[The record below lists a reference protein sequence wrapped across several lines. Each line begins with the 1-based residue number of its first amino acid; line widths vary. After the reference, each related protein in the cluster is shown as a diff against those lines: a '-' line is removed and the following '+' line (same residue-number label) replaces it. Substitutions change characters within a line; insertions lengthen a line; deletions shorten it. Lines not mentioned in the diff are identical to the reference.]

1 VEAYCLLGSNE
12 KSRWIDDIS
21 ATATTD
27 RAAQALR
34 SPHLNTMLEHYLN
47 ASSLDLNA
55 HYPAINALALLK
67 LQKALAGQAPEA
79 WQEAFDDDEKAKKA
93 LEARDTLAS
102 RLASSLW
109 LTLQMDEVMGRRS
122 GEMDAWAASSRAD
135 LLLLTASE
143 RPQRVANEYRQV
155 LVGANRFAL
164 EAVRRNIKIYKDLGL
179 FEPGVSEALK
189 VVDTAIAAAES
200 VRTTPKRVILF
211 TGHMVDAVDCAK
223 EKMRFPP
230 TALAE
235 AKARAMI
242 LEAVKKEAS
251 GHEGRTLGIAGGA
264 CGADILFHEVCQQ
277 LGVETELFLAL
288 PEEKFQV
295 TSVQHGGADWVD
307 RYRALMERQVPSVL
321 QPTKALPRWLSGSP
335 DYDLWQRNN
344 RWMMFS
350 ALAKDAR
357 ELTLIA
363 LVNREREPNGPG
375 GTEHLVDEAS
385 NWGFKTILLDARPLL
400 TE

>member
-1 VEAYCLLGSNE
+1 
-12 KSRWIDDIS
+12 
-21 ATATTD
+21 
-27 RAAQALR
+27 
-34 SPHLNTMLEHYLN
+34 
-47 ASSLDLNA
+47 
-55 HYPAINALALLK
+55 
-67 LQKALAGQAPEA
+67 
-79 WQEAFDDDEKAKKA
+79 
-93 LEARDTLAS
+93 
-102 RLASSLW
+102 
-109 LTLQMDEVMGRRS
+109 
-122 GEMDAWAASSRAD
+122 
-135 LLLLTASE
+135 
-143 RPQRVANEYRQV
+143 
-155 LVGANRFAL
+155 
-164 EAVRRNIKIYKDLGL
+164 
-179 FEPGVSEALK
+179 
-189 VVDTAIAAAES
+189 
-200 VRTTPKRVILF
+200 
-211 TGHMVDAVDCAK
+211 
-223 EKMRFPP
+223 
-230 TALAE
+230 
-235 AKARAMI
+235 
-242 LEAVKKEAS
+242 
-251 GHEGRTLGIAGGA
+251 LGIAGGA